1 MLITEDIIDNAVK
14 QSINEFVVNE
24 VFNTPGARKLRN
36 AVGKV
41 GRGLKNMVYNYM
53 DKKTNGAWN
62 DKYGKYT
69 DYGAINAG
77 TKLSWMQEYRL
88 CQVLSR
94 WIDYHRTKISSLLS
108 SQERDLNMQ
117 MKNSNNN
124 NNNVNKN
131 GYYEDENK
139 VITADE
145 YAKALVN
152 VQNFEN
158 FTRKYF
164 SAFEMPKGSKFEK
177 YINDLQKCA
186 WSGNVGLLI
195 RMLTY
200 TYFYKYYGKNKQ

>member
-24 VFNTPGARKLRN
+24 VLNTPGAWERLKN
-36 AVGKV
+36 KFAKT

-69 DYGAINAG
+69 DYGTINAG

-94 WIDYHRTKISSLLS
+94 WIDYHRTKISNMLA
-108 SQERDLNMQ
+108 SQEKDLNIQMQ
-117 MKNSNNN
+117 INNKKKNDKNSD
-124 NNNVNKN
+124 
-131 GYYEDENK
+131 EEENK

-152 VQNFEN
+152 VENFEN

-177 YINDLQKCA
+177 YINALQKCA

>member
-24 VFNTPGARKLRN
+24 VFNTPGARKLGN
-36 AVGKV
+36 VFGKV

-62 DKYGKYT
+62 NKYGRYT
-69 DYGAINAG
+69 DYGTINAG

-94 WIDYHRTKISSLLS
+94 WIDYHRTRISNMLA
-108 SQERDLNMQ
+108 SQEKDLNIQMQ
-117 MKNSNNN
+117 INNKNKNDKNS
-124 NNNVNKN
+124 
-131 GYYEDENK
+131 DEEEKK

-152 VQNFEN
+152 VENFEN

-164 SAFEMPKGSKFEK
+164 SAFEMPKDSKFEK
-177 YINDLQKCA
+177 YIDDLQKCA
-186 WSGNVGLLI
+186 WGGNVGLLI
-195 RMLTY
+195 RKLTY
-200 TYFYKYYGKNKQ
+200 TYFYQNYGKNKQ